1 MCGIT
6 GFWARESIPEYKY
19 IDRLFLGAE
28 QRGQDGFGCIII
40 RNNAFNP
47 WQLTEQRTLRKEF
60 VYRSEKPYSEIRDEF
75 KVWFDRINPS
85 VGSVILGIARA
96 APETE
101 VITDKANL
109 HDTMQPIVENG
120 IALIHNGAV
129 SRRVYNELK
138 DSYEYKTKI
147 DSEAIIAAYIKFKRD
162 PVKAFEYLS
171 GGFATIFY
179 DSVKD
184 MLYVVNDHMP
194 IAHGYLKG
202 VGFFLHSDVDVIRS
216 IIFDMTGCR
225 KDGVCVWEMYYAHY
239 LDGGAVR
246 QIDLDSGF
254 MCKMKYTPRYIVG
267 DTFDST
273 KKYE

>member
-6 GFWARESIPEYKY
+6 GFWARESIPDYKY
-19 IDRLFLGAE
+19 IDQLFQGAE
-28 QRGQDGFGCIII
+28 NRGQDGFGAVIIKNYKY
-40 RNNAFNP
+40 RP
-47 WQLTEQRTLRKEF
+47 WDENKRTIASIYK
-60 VYRSEKPYSEIRDEF
+60 SEKPYHEVKKDVYAWYHNVGFNI
-75 KVWFDRINPS
+75 
-85 VGSVILGIARA
+85 GSVILGIARA

-101 VITDKANL
+101 VITDKDNL
-109 HDTMQPIVENG
+109 KGTMQPIYKDDV
-120 IALIHNGAV
+120 ILVHNGAV
-129 SRRVYNELK
+129 NRKVYMELGK
-138 DSYEYKTKI
+138 EYKYTTYI
-147 DSEAIIAAYIKFKRD
+147 DSEAIIAAYLKFGRN
-162 PVKAFEYLS
+162 PVQAFEYLS

-179 DSVKD
+179 DMKKD

-202 VGFFLHSDVDVIRS
+202 VGFFLHSDCDVIRN

-239 LDGGAVR
+239 LDGGAIR